1 MAIMVQE
8 FFTVSEV
15 ANKLRLHAKTVLNF
29 VHEGQL
35 KAMRIGK
42 QYRITPED
50 LAAFTRTA
58 TPAAIASTESS
69 VRPIEVSGVLHI
81 DAIDAAQAD
90 QIVAQ
95 LTKSTNVPR
104 PGEMPVKLDTIYNDE
119 LKRLKII
126 ISGHLETV
134 HYLLGLIPTLVQL

>member
-1 MAIMVQE
+1 MVQE

-15 ANKLRLHAKTVLNF
+15 ANKLKLHAKTVLNF

-58 TPAAIASTESS
+58 TPAAIASTERSI
-69 VRPIEVSGVLHI
+69 RPIEVSSVLHI
-81 DAIDAAQAD
+81 DAVDAVMAD
-90 QIVAQ
+90 KIIAQ
-95 LTKSTNVPR
+95 LNKTATLHR
-104 PGEMPVKLDTIYNDE
+104 PGETALKLDTIYNDE
-119 LKRLKII
+119 LCRLKVIV
-126 ISGHLETV
+126 SGHIESVT
-134 HYLLGLIPTLVQL
+134 YLLGLIPTFVQL

>member
-1 MAIMVQE
+1 MVQE

-42 QYRITPED
+42 QYRISPED

-58 TPAAIASTESS
+58 TPAAIARTERTI
-69 VRPIEVSGVLHI
+69 RPIEVSSVLHI
-81 DAIDAAQAD
+81 DAVDAVMAEK
-90 QIVAQ
+90 IVAQ
-95 LTKSTNVPR
+95 LTKSAGIQR
-104 PGEMPVKLDTIYNDE
+104 PGEAPVKLDTIYNAE

-126 ISGHLETV
+126 VSGNLESV
-134 HYLLGLIPTLVQL
+134 HYMLGLIPTFVQL